1 MKKITIVGMGPGGK
15 EYLTIQAI
23 EALTASNNVYL
34 RTDKHP
40 VVEYLVEKGMRYQSF
55 DQVYENAETFDE
67 TYQIIA
73 DKVMTLAR
81 TEEIVYAVP
90 GNPFVAEKTVEL
102 IIGSYPNDLIKIVHG
117 VSFIDAIITALKYDP
132 VNGLDIVDG
141 LKIEDETL
149 NPKKD
154 RLIIQVYNQ
163 TVASSVKLALMKR
176 FDDDHEVIVVNA
188 AGIESLERI
197 ESVPLFELDREPE
210 RFNHLTSLF
219 VPASIASGY
228 TFEDL
233 QQIMLKLRSENG
245 CPWDREQTHQS
256 LTRYLVEEAYEVLDA
271 VVNEDDE
278 ALVDEL
284 GDVLLQVVFHAT
296 IANEEGYF
304 NMDDITNG
312 ICQKMIRRH
321 PHVFGDVNVTGSDE
335 VLVNWQA
342 IKAKEKQTD
351 KIFEAMNAVS
361 TSTPSLIRSQK
372 VQKIA
377 ANVGFDWQNVI
388 DAIKKID
395 EELEEFKNEIEVA
408 DFDKLEEELGDL
420 LMIISNVARH
430 LKIDAEIA
438 LAKAT
443 DKFIRRFKFV
453 EGKLAENNEVP
464 NSDLLDKMDN
474 LWGEAKKWE
483 KL

>member
-1 MKKITIVGMGPGGK
+1 MNKITIVGMGPGGK

-23 EALTASNNVYL
+23 EALTSSEGVYL

-40 VVEYLVEKGMRYQSF
+40 VVEYLVERGMRYVSF
-55 DQVYENAETFDE
+55 DSVYENAETFDE
-67 TYQIIA
+67 TYQMIA
-73 DKVMTLAR
+73 DRVIKLA
-81 TEEIVYAVP
+81 EESDVVYAVP

-102 IIGSYPNDLIKIVHG
+102 ILQMHPESHIKIIHG

-132 VNGLDIVDG
+132 VKGLEIVDG
-141 LKIEDETL
+141 LKIEEETL

-163 TVASSVKLALMKR
+163 IVASAVKLQLMTR
-176 FDDDHEVIVVNA
+176 YGDDHEVFIVNA

-197 ESVPLFELDREPE
+197 DRVPLYELDRNPD

-219 VPASIASGY
+219 IPASLEAGY

-233 QQIMLKLRSENG
+233 QKIMVKLRSENG
-245 CPWDREQTHQS
+245 CPWDREQTHHS

-271 VVNEDDE
+271 VNSEDDE
-278 ALVDEL
+278 ALIDEL

-304 NMDDITNG
+304 NMEDITDG

-321 PHVFGDVNVTGSDE
+321 PHVFGDVNVSGADE
-335 VLVNWQA
+335 VLINWQA
-342 IKAKEKQTD
+342 IKAKEKQTE
-351 KIFEAMNAVS
+351 KIHEAMHAVS
-361 TSTPSLIRSQK
+361 TSTPALIRSQK

-395 EELEEFKNEIEVA
+395 EELDEFKEEIQA
-408 DFDKLEEELGDL
+408 GDFVKLEEEMGDL

-443 DKFIRRFKFV
+443 DKFIKRFKFV
-453 EGKLAENNEVP
+453 EEKLAENNEVP

-474 LWGEAKKWE
+474 LWGQAKLWE
-483 KL
+483 K

>member
-1 MKKITIVGMGPGGK
+1 MNKITIVGMGPGGK

-23 EALTASNNVYL
+23 EALTSSAVVYL

-40 VVEYLVEKGMRYQSF
+40 VVEYLVEKGMHYVSF
-55 DQVYENAETFDE
+55 DSVYEAAETFDE
-67 TYQIIA
+67 TYQVIA
-73 DKVMTLAR
+73 DRVIELAK
-81 TEEIVYAVP
+81 EDDVIYAVP

-102 IIGSYPNDLIKIVHG
+102 ILQMHPETNIKIVHG

-132 VNGLDIVDG
+132 VKGLEIVDG
-141 LKIEDETL
+141 LKIEDEAL

-163 TVASSVKLALMKR
+163 IVASSVKLQLMTR
-176 FDDDHEVIVVNA
+176 YGDDHEVVIVNA

-197 ESVPLFELDREPE
+197 ESVPLYELDRNPD

-219 VPASIASGY
+219 VPASLEAGY
-228 TFEDL
+228 SFDDL
-233 QQIMLKLRSENG
+233 QKIMVKLRSENG
-245 CPWDREQTHQS
+245 CPWDREQTHHS

-271 VVNEDDE
+271 VNSEDDE
-278 ALVDEL
+278 ALIDEL

-304 NMDDITNG
+304 NMEDITDG

-321 PHVFGDVNVTGSDE
+321 PHVFGNVDVSGSDE
-335 VLVNWQA
+335 VLINWQA
-342 IKAKEKQTD
+342 IKAKEKQTE
-351 KIFEAMNAVS
+351 KIHEAMHAVS
-361 TSTPSLIRSQK
+361 TSTPALIRSQK

-395 EELEEFKNEIEVA
+395 EELDELKVEIEAGDCV
-408 DFDKLEEELGDL
+408 KLVEEMGDL

-453 EGKLAENNEVP
+453 EEKLAENNEVP

-474 LWGEAKKWE
+474 LWGQAKLWE
-483 KL
+483 K